1 MKQLR
6 FSCMLVYATVIVFMT
21 SCGGGHKEKTSTDST
36 AIDTTT
42 PAADV
47 APVNSSIVT
56 TPQSMMVVKFKVA
69 NFTKW
74 LPSYEGHD
82 SVRMAN
88 KIHSYVIGRG
98 LKDSNMVVVA
108 VKVEDMDKAKAFS
121 KDASLKEAMKKGG
134 VVGTPTF
141 NFLTMVFQDTAQVS
155 TDVRSSVMFTVKDWD
170 AWQKAFEEGKQ
181 DRMDNGLMAR
191 AYGHDVDDNHK
202 VVVVTALTD
211 STKAM
216 AYWKSNMLK
225 KKMKDAGVQGEPER
239 FLFRVVKRY

>member
-6 FSCMLVYATVIVFMT
+6 FSYVLIYAAVLVFMT
-21 SCGGGHKEKTSTDST
+21 ACGGGGREKTNTDST
-36 AIDTTT
+36 AMDTT
-42 PAADV
+42 PSAAEV
-47 APVNSSIVT
+47 TPVNSTVVT
-56 TPQSMMVVKFKVA
+56 APQSMMVTKFKVT

-82 SVRMAN
+82 SVRMAS

-98 LKDSNMVVVA
+98 LQDSNMVLVA

-134 VVGTPTF
+134 VIGAPTF
-141 NFLTMVFQDTAQVS
+141 NFVTMVFQDTAQVNA
-155 TDVRSSVMFTVKDWD
+155 DIRSSAMFTVKDWD

-181 DRMDNGLMAR
+181 SRMENGIAVR

-211 STKAM
+211 TAKAH
-216 AYWKSNMLK
+216 AYWKSDMLK
-225 KKMKDAGVQGEPER
+225 KRMKDAGIEGEPQR
-239 FLFRVVKRY
+239 FMFRVVKRY